1 MDILLYVFSFTNKY
15 EQMTDS
21 ELYISIAIAVILAG
35 ALAYIFW
42 IQRKQAKQGMLN
54 VKSEGAVSTTPLKL
68 QAYERL
74 ILLADRIAL
83 PNLISRSNQPGLKV
97 HEMQH
102 ILLQTI
108 RQEFDHNITQ
118 QIYVSP
124 EAWDAIRNLKEQNM
138 LIINQVSSFLPATA
152 SGQDLNKALLEM
164 VMQNPK
170 ASLHHIVSDAL
181 SFEAKKVL
189 S

>member
-1 MDILLYVFSFTNKY
+1 
-15 EQMTDS
+15 MT
-21 ELYISIAIAVILAG
+21 ETETYIAIAIAIVLAS

-42 IQRKQAKQGMLN
+42 IQRKQAKQGLVQM
-54 VKSEGAVSTTPLKL
+54 KPESGASSTPFKL
-68 QAYERL
+68 AAYERL
-74 ILLADRIAL
+74 TLLADRISL
-83 PNLISRSNQPGLKV
+83 PNLINRSNQPGLSV
-97 HEMQH
+97 REMQH
-102 ILLQTI
+102 LLVQTV

-124 EAWDAIRNLKEQNM
+124 EAWDAIRNLKEQNL
-138 LIINQVSSFLPATA
+138 LIINQVASFLPESAT
-152 SGQDLNKALLEM
+152 GQDLNKALLEM